1 MKRGKRSACPFCIEN
16 YGTSTRS
23 TVRFLRFVSDKEVQV
38 SELEK
43 SKRERKFKHLKELTS
58 ASAAGEEALPRAEIY
73 KGKNTVVYRISGQL
87 TYINGLAH
95 KRRLLMFRS
104 CHCIIISLRY
114 LFYIDLDG
122 LDALHE
128 VIEELE
134 REKKLILLSGVN
146 LGVSALITKADWFLK
161 MVSDGKVFA
170 TYIDALASVGVTQ
183 DIELGNIVNV
193 QNF

>member
-1 MKRGKRSACPFCIEN
+1 
-16 YGTSTRS
+16 
-23 TVRFLRFVSDKEVQV
+23 LQ
-38 SELEK
+38 
-43 SKRERKFKHLKELTS
+43 
-58 ASAAGEEALPRAEIY
+58 
-73 KGKNTVVYRISGQL
+73 
-87 TYINGLAH
+87 
-95 KRRLLMFRS
+95 
-104 CHCIIISLRY
+104 
-114 LFYIDLDG
+114 
-122 LDALHE
+122 